1 MSPFIFAQTDA
12 RQTLVKQLN
21 YTQTF
26 SSRFEQKVLDE
37 SGQVLQ
43 KSSGELWFKKNP
55 ALFYWNVLSPAP
67 QKMWY
72 RNNQFIMLDVQ
83 LEQAT
88 IKKVSDTNDPNL
100 LPVMLLAGN
109 ADKALQN
116 FSVEKINDSYILT
129 PSKKSK
135 LANELLI
142 RLVLELDKQGVVKN
156 IRFQTTLGQ
165 MTDIAF
171 VDAKVNQA
179 LNSLLFYQALPKG
192 VDIVTE

>member
-1 MSPFIFAQTDA
+1 MFAQTDA

-43 KSSGELWFKKNP
+43 QSSGELWFKKKP
-55 ALFYWNVLSPAP
+55 VLFYWDVLSPAP

-72 RNNQFIMLDVQ
+72 RNDQFIMLDIQ

-88 IKKVSDTNDPNL
+88 IKKVSNKNDPNL
-100 LPVMLLAGN
+100 LPVMLLTGDS
-109 ADKALQN
+109 DKALHD
-116 FSVEKINDSYILT
+116 FSIKKIDNKYILT
-129 PSKKSK
+129 PKKTSKM
-135 LANELLI
+135 ANELLI
-142 RLVLELDKQGVVKN
+142 RLVLELDKQGVVKE

-165 MTDIAF
+165 MTDITF
-171 VDAKVNQA
+171 IDAKVNQP
-179 LNSLLFYQALPKG
+179 LNSLFFYQALPKG